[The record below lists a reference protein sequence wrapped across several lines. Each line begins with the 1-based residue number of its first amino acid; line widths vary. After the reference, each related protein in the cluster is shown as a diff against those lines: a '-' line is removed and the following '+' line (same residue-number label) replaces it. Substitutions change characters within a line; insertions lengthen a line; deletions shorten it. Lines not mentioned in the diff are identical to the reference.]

1 MTTVLPVPLRDLAPL
16 KELTS
21 EIQDAKRAA
30 HAGKPSKWP
39 DRMEEKFSKL
49 EQASADPYV
58 ALDLE
63 YLRDPWPRNRS
74 FAYVITYETF
84 LCPERD
90 DSGGFCGTP
99 VLASVVKLGDGGQET
114 GYGSGRA
121 SGSIISRVVRSYWEE
136 GNKYNA
142 VLQGVVLP
150 GSDRRISSKIA
161 RRLGGAELQIRGD
174 LWRDELLEYLSV
186 GALLELIKT
195 DGS

>member
-21 EIQDAKRAA
+21 KIQDAKRAA
-30 HAGKPSKWP
+30 LAGKPSKWP

-49 EQASADPYV
+49 EQASANPYV

-63 YLRDPWPRNRS
+63 YLRDRQPRNRS

-90 DSGGFCGTP
+90 DSGGFRGTP
-99 VLASVVKLGDGGQET
+99 VLASAVKLGDGGQQT

-121 SGSIISRVVRSYWEE
+121 SGSIISRVVRSYWED

-142 VLQGVVLP
+142 VLQGAVIP
-150 GSDRRISSKIA
+150 GSDHGISSKIA
-161 RRLGGAELQIRGD
+161 KRLGGAELQIRGD
-174 LWRDELLEYLSV
+174 VWREEVLDHLPVQELLELMK
-186 GALLELIKT
+186 A